1 MNKKF
6 LVAVALPYIL
16 LRVCL
21 TIVVL
26 LGVFKRENVVA
37 ARSRLPCILGL
48 VILEVAKVNNSDKT
62 QSDNYDGRQI
72 DHQSTEA
79 LAHLADSQIMPENQS
94 WVRRVQYLRVRPTDE
109 LAFEFFDAFLVAAPD
124 FASVPA

>member
-62 QSDNYDGRQI
+62 
-72 DHQSTEA
+72 
-79 LAHLADSQIMPENQS
+79 
-94 WVRRVQYLRVRPTDE
+94 
-109 LAFEFFDAFLVAAPD
+109 
-124 FASVPA
+124 